1 MGYFKEDKIKNK
13 IKYYIKN
20 NNNIEQKIE
29 KATIEGNKITY
40 QEKNIIVTLIK
51 NNDKVTIIRE
61 NSEFKQIIEF
71 IINKKRISEYYI
83 KDMDIS
89 LEFTIYTKELLI
101 KNNQIHIKYFIE
113 ETNNEYE
120 YDIKVL

>member
-1 MGYFKEDKIKNK
+1 MDYFKEDKIKNK

-51 NNDKVTIIRE
+51 NNDKVTI
-61 NSEFKQIIEF
+61 IIEF